1 MKGIV
6 LVENDVKSFENPMK
20 IEMEKPLKHF
30 DGELI
35 KIRTGRAHT
44 SMIEDIQVTCYGQ
57 PPMPLKN
64 LAAIAAPEPRM
75 LTIQPWDIAIITD
88 IEKALKNSDL
98 GVTPA
103 NDGAIIRLQLP
114 EISSARRDDLLKILG
129 KKLEDCRVSIRN
141 IRKDFNNLLRDAK
154 KDKVIS
160 ENFFNRLNDSLQ
172 KITDTFIEQAEQKS
186 LKKEKDIKT
195 V

>member
-1 MKGIV
+1 MKVV

-20 IEMEKPLKHF
+20 AEMEKPLKHF

-44 SMIEDIQVTCYGQ
+44 SMIEDIPVSSYGQ
-57 PPMPLKN
+57 APMPLKN
-64 LAAIAAPEPRM
+64 LAALAAPEPRM
-75 LTIQPWDIAIITD
+75 LTIQPWDASIIPD
-88 IEKALKNSDL
+88 IEKAIKTSDI
-98 GVTPA
+98 GVSPV
-103 NDGAIIRLQLP
+103 NDGALIRLQLP

-141 IRKDFNNLLRDAK
+141 IRKDFNNLLKDSK

-172 KITDTFIEQAEQKS
+172 KITDQFIEQAEQRAA
-186 LKKEKDIKT
+186 KKEKDIKL